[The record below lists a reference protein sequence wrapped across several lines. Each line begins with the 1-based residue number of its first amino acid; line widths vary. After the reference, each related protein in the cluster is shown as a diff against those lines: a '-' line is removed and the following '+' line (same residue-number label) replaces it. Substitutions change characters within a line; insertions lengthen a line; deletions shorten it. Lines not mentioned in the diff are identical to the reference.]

1 MRIAAFGFVCGMSIL
16 GDNVTGKRRHVQ
28 MNRMTSLLTL
38 LAALAFALSPLLS
51 SGFNGFAPDQF
62 PVPQDNP
69 PVQPAGYAF
78 AIWGLIYLWLIA
90 GALFGIWD
98 RATDPDWEPM
108 RPALIVSLVI
118 GAGWIPVAQ
127 LSPLWATLLI
137 WAMLGTAVLTL
148 WRAGEADHLWLRGP
162 IALYAGWLT
171 AASCVALG
179 LLLAGYGYV
188 TAQIAAYLGIG
199 LALALG
205 LAVQA
210 MRPDTPAYPAAV
222 IWALVGVLIS
232 NLDPLNWS
240 VSALAI
246 LGIGLL
252 GWRMIV
258 NMRQPETF
266 V

>member
-1 MRIAAFGFVCGMSIL
+1 
-16 GDNVTGKRRHVQ
+16 

-38 LAALAFALSPLLS
+38 LAALAFALSPLLT

-69 PVQPAGYAF
+69 PVQPEGYAF
-78 AIWGLIYLWLIA
+78 AIWGIIYLWLIA

-108 RPALIVSLVI
+108 RPVLIVSLVI
-118 GAGWIPVAQ
+118 GASWIPVAQ
-127 LSPLWATLLI
+127 LSPVWATVQI
-137 WAMLGTAVLTL
+137 WAMLGTAVYALRL
-148 WRAGEADHLWLRGP
+148 AGVADHIWLRAP

-188 TAQIAAYLGIG
+188 SAQVAAYIGIG

-210 MRPDTPAYPAAV
+210 MRRDAPAYPFAV
-222 IWALVGVLIS
+222 IWALVGVFVS
-232 NLDPLNWS
+232 NLDPLNLP
-240 VSALAI
+240 VLALVAV
-246 LGIGLL
+246 GIALL

-258 NMRQPETF
+258 NMRPPAAFT
-266 V
+266 

>member
-1 MRIAAFGFVCGMSIL
+1 MIR
-16 GDNVTGKRRHVQ
+16 K
-28 MNRMTSLLTL
+28 TSLLTL

-90 GALFGIWD
+90 GGVFGIWD

-127 LSPLWATLLI
+127 LSPLWATVLI
-137 WAMLGTAVLTL
+137 WAMLATAVLAL
-148 WRAGEADHLWLRGP
+148 MRAGKADHLWLRTP

-179 LLLAGYGYV
+179 LVLAGYGYID
-188 TAQIAAYLGIG
+188 AQMAAWLGIT
-199 LALALG
+199 LALVIG
-205 LAVQA
+205 LSVQA
-210 MRPDTPAYPAAV
+210 LRPDAPAYPAAV
-222 IWALVGVLIS
+222 IWALVGVLVS
-232 NLDPLNWS
+232 NLDGPNWS
-240 VSALAI
+240 VLALVA

-252 GWRMIV
+252 GWRAAM
-258 NMRQPETF
+258 NLRA
-266 V
+266 

>member
-1 MRIAAFGFVCGMSIL
+1 MIR
-16 GDNVTGKRRHVQ
+16 K
-28 MNRMTSLLTL
+28 TSLLTL

-90 GALFGIWD
+90 GAVFGIWD

-127 LSPLWATLLI
+127 LSPLWATVLI
-137 WAMLGTAVLTL
+137 WAMLATAVLAL
-148 WRAGEADHLWLRGP
+148 MRAGKADHLWLRTP

-179 LLLAGYGYV
+179 LVLAGYGYID
-188 TAQIAAYLGIG
+188 AQMAAWLGIT
-199 LALALG
+199 LALVIG
-205 LAVQA
+205 LSVQA
-210 MRPDTPAYPAAV
+210 LRPDAPAYPAAV
-222 IWALVGVLIS
+222 IWALVGVLVS
-232 NLDPLNWS
+232 NLDGPNWS
-240 VSALAI
+240 VLALVA

-252 GWRMIV
+252 GWRAAV
-258 NMRQPETF
+258 NLRA
-266 V
+266 

>member
-1 MRIAAFGFVCGMSIL
+1 
-16 GDNVTGKRRHVQ
+16 
-28 MNRMTSLLTL
+28 MNRMTSILTL
-38 LAALAFALSPLLS
+38 LAAVAFALSPLLS

-78 AIWGLIYLWLIA
+78 SIWGLIYLWLIA
-90 GALFGIWD
+90 GAIYGIWD

-108 RPALIVSLVI
+108 RPVLILSLVI
-118 GAGWIPVAQ
+118 GASWIPVAQ
-127 LSPLWATLLI
+127 LSPIWATVLI
-137 WAMLGTAVLTL
+137 WAMLGTAVLAL
-148 WRAGEADHLWLRGP
+148 WRAGIADHLWLRAP

-171 AASCVALG
+171 AASCVSVG

-188 TAQIAAYLGIG
+188 TAQVAGYIGIG

-210 MRPDTPAYPAAV
+210 MRPDAPAYPVAV
-222 IWALVGVLIS
+222 IWALVGVLVS
-232 NLDPLNWS
+232 NLEPLNLP
-240 VSALAI
+240 VLGLVI
-246 LGIGLL
+246 LGIALL
-252 GWRMIV
+252 GWRMVV
-258 NMRQPETF
+258 NMREPDAF

>member
-1 MRIAAFGFVCGMSIL
+1 MMR
-16 GDNVTGKRRHVQ
+16 K
-28 MNRMTSLLTL
+28 TSLLTL

-90 GALFGIWD
+90 GAVYGVWD

-108 RPALIVSLVI
+108 RPALTVSLLI

-127 LSPLWATLLI
+127 LSPIWATVLI
-137 WAMLGTAVLTL
+137 WAMLVTAVIALL
-148 WRAGEADHLWLRGP
+148 RAGQADHLWLRTP

-171 AASCVALG
+171 AASSVALG
-179 LLLAGYGYV
+179 LILAGYGYLD
-188 TAQIAAYLGIG
+188 AQVAAYVGIALARVIG
-199 LALALG
+199 LL
-205 LAVQA
+205 VQVL
-210 MRPDTPAYPAAV
+210 RPDAPGYPAAV
-222 IWALVGVLIS
+222 IWALVGVLVA
-232 NLDPLNWS
+232 NLDGPNWS
-240 VSALAI
+240 VLALVI
-246 LGIGLL
+246 LGIALL
-252 GWRMIV
+252 GWRMV
-258 NMRQPETF
+258 ANWR